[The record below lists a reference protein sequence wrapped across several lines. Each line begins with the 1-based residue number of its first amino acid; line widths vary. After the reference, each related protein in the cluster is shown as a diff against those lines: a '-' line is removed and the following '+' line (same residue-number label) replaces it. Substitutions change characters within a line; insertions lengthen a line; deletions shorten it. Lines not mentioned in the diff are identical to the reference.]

1 MGCSIRIRPAVLAA
15 FIALDL
21 VIVGVVL
28 IALFWVAPAPP
39 AFAQGQT
46 LAQAQRAKPD
56 GLSVAV
62 ITADWCFACQMYK
75 RGPLADARVTS
86 WLEEHAGTTLLV
98 HGKNDADIEAVGVE
112 GLPATVIMTGSSVL
126 AVHTGLMSADEL
138 LEFLESNRARALEA
152 AAPATPDAEPSGEGD
167 SGDLETGASQ
177 QDSPAP

>member
-1 MGCSIRIRPAVLAA
+1 MPANVRIRPAVLAA

-46 LAQAQRAKPD
+46 LAQAQRAKPT

-98 HGKNDADIEAVGVE
+98 HGEHDADIEAVGVE

-126 AVHTGLMSADEL
+126 AAHIGLMSAEEL
-138 LEFLESNRARALEA
+138 LEFLESNRVRALEA
-152 AAPATPDAEPSGEGD
+152 GAPATPDAEPSGAE
-167 SGDLETGASQ
+167 EPAQAEPNATPE
-177 QDSPAP
+177 DSPAP